1 MGPRVAVVSPGAGL
15 SESPG
20 GPACP
25 HLGRD
30 TRCPAAVG
38 VGWLGDTRLAGRLFP
53 ALAGW
58 MHGRLPVNLLV
69 SGPVPSPRYCLSQ
82 LKGPVVWLPQ
92 EECSGGGEKN
102 QYLERVTDAREPTLH
117 PAAPLSS
124 VPSDCAPF
132 QLPESLRLTPVTP

>member
-1 MGPRVAVVSPGAGL
+1 MGPRVVVVSPGAGP
-15 SESPG
+15 SESRG

-30 TRCPAAVG
+30 TGCLAAVG

-58 MHGRLPVNLLV
+58 MQGRLPVNLLV
-69 SGPVPSPRYCLSQ
+69 SGPVPSPRCCLSQ

-92 EECSGGGEKN
+92 EERSAGGEKN
-102 QYLERVTDAREPTLH
+102 RYLERVTDA
-117 PAAPLSS
+117 
-124 VPSDCAPF
+124 
-132 QLPESLRLTPVTP
+132 